1 MIDVS
6 VLRENDIRGVY
17 GKNVNE
23 VLALKVGKAF
33 GTYLTHSNKTDCVV
47 GYDNRVSGEV
57 LVEYVV
63 KGLMSTGINVK
74 FIGMVTT
81 PILNYATYNLNIEA
95 GIMVTASHNSANE
108 NGFKIFGDKFLH
120 LKRDELEKVYEL
132 IKGDEYEVGIG
143 NVEYYDVIDN
153 YINTLNTYIDM
164 GDRKLKVAFDTGN
177 GTTSL
182 FIKKIIER
190 FNIEPIFIN
199 DKSDGTFPVHNP
211 DPNDDKNL
219 VMLKELVKGENCD
232 LGVAYDGDG
241 DRVGI
246 VDELGNTIETDKLI
260 AIFSRYIIPK
270 CLNKKVILDV
280 KCSKAL
286 EEDIINIG
294 AEPIMLKN
302 GSAYLETMMS
312 ELDILVGGE
321 YSGHLF
327 LRDKH
332 YGFDDGIYA
341 SLRMLEILSKENI
354 PCSNLLNGYKK
365 YYNTPEI
372 RINVSDEKKWK
383 IIDDVKKYVTNN
395 NYQYID
401 IDGVRCNFTD
411 GWALIRCSNT
421 SPQITMRFEAI
432 NEERLKSIQEEFTN
446 LINSLM

>member
-17 GKNVNE
+17 GKNINE

-33 GTYLTHSNKTDCVV
+33 GTYLTKSNKTDCVV
-47 GYDNRVSGEV
+47 GYDNRLSGEI

-95 GIMVTASHNSANE
+95 GIMVTASHNPANE
-108 NGFKIFGDKFLH
+108 NGFKIFGNKFLH
-120 LKRDELEKVYEL
+120 LKRKELEKVYEL
-132 IKGDEYEVGIG
+132 IKGDEYEIGIG
-143 NVEYYDVIDN
+143 NVEYYDVIDH
-153 YINTLNTYIDM
+153 YINMLSTYINI
-164 GDRKLKVAFDTGN
+164 GSRKLKVAFDTGN

-182 FIKKIIER
+182 FIRRIIEK

-199 DKSDGTFPVHNP
+199 EKSDGTFPVHNP
-211 DPNDDKNL
+211 DPNDDNNL
-219 VMLKELVKGENCD
+219 VMLKELVKKEKCD

-270 CLNKKVILDV
+270 YLNKKVILDV

-286 EEDIINIG
+286 EEDIIKIG

-302 GSAYLETMMS
+302 GSAYLETMMNK
-312 ELDILVGGE
+312 LDILVGGE

-341 SLRMLEILSKENI
+341 SLRIMEILSKENKS
-354 PCSNLLNGYKK
+354 CSKLLDEYKK
-365 YYNTPEI
+365 YFNTPEI
-372 RINVSDEKKWK
+372 RINVNDDKKWK
-383 IIDDVKKYVTNN
+383 IIEEIKKYVINN

-401 IDGVRCNFTD
+401 IDGVRTNFPD

-421 SPQITMRFEAI
+421 SPQITMRFEATS
-432 NEERLKSIQEEFTN
+432 EERLKLIQDEFTN
-446 LINSLM
+446 LVDSLM